1 MWEAGAGREAA
12 VTHAPE
18 SVLEEI
24 AARAE
29 ARPYLAGR
37 SYGRLRRTV
46 VLATAAVAIVPLFA
60 MTFLYYDTYERSLR
74 AEAIATV
81 TRQVT
86 NNKRALEFFL
96 TERRSALGFV
106 VRERTFTELC
116 NAETLPH
123 IMKDLN
129 ASFALGSFADL
140 GIIDASGRQLCYAG
154 VYDLKGRDYHEQDW
168 FYRVSRRGVFISDVF
183 LGYRNSPHFAIATR
197 HEGDGGGYYILRAT
211 VNADVLAEQI
221 LTAGLAPHDDAFL
234 VNRDGVLQTPSRR
247 YGGVLKTVALSLP
260 GATPEVHVLEQED
273 ERHEPVVLGLAQIAD
288 SPFTLVWI
296 RQHERPKS
304 GGLTLPRLLAFLLIS
319 TALILGV
326 ILWGSRQ
333 FVANLRAE
341 NLRRAELMH
350 KVEYASKLATVGR
363 LAAGVAHEINN
374 PLTIINEKAGLLK
387 DLVDL
392 DPDFPLR
399 EKVLGIVDS
408 VLGSVARCRKVTH
421 RLLGFARHMDVQ
433 TEAID
438 VEALL
443 KEVVGFLEKEAEYRS
458 ITIKVDGQPDVPT
471 IESDRG
477 QLQQV
482 FLNILNNAEAAVKDG
497 GHIDVG
503 IRPTPDRRVAVSIA
517 DDGVGIP
524 PENLGR
530 IFEPFF
536 TTKEGSGTGLGLSI
550 TYGIV
555 QKLGGEITVES
566 EVGKGT
572 RFTVLLPLRREG

>member
-1 MWEAGAGREAA
+1 M
-12 VTHAPE
+12 THAPDIVPHDTAE
-18 SVLEEI
+18 G
-24 AARAE
+24 AE

-37 SYGRLRRTV
+37 SYGRLRRRV
-46 VLATAAVAIVPLFA
+46 VLATAAVSIVPLVI
-60 MTFLYYDTYERSLR
+60 MTFLYYDQYERSLR
-74 AEAIATV
+74 ADVIAAV

-96 TERRSALGFV
+96 AERRSALGFV
-106 VRERTFTELC
+106 VRDRTFSELC
-116 NAETLPH
+116 DPETLPR
-123 IMKDLN
+123 IMKNLN

-140 GIIDASGRQLCYAG
+140 GLIDGSGRQLCYTG

-168 FYRVSRRGVFISDVF
+168 FHRVSRRGVFVSDVF
-183 LGYRNSPHFAIATR
+183 LGYRNSPHFAIATK
-197 HEGDGGGYYILRAT
+197 HERDSGGYYILRAT
-211 VNADVLAEQI
+211 INADILAEQI
-221 LTAGLAPHDDAFL
+221 QTAGLAPHDDVFL
-234 VNRDGVLQTPSRR
+234 VNRDGVLQSPSRR
-247 YGGVLKTVALSLP
+247 LGAVLKTVTLSIP
-260 GATPEVHVLEQED
+260 DATPEVHVLEQED
-273 ERHEPVVLGLAQIAD
+273 ERRQPIVLGLAQIAD

-296 RQHERPKS
+296 RPHVRSKS
-304 GGLTLPRLLAFLLIS
+304 GGLTQPRLLAFLLIS
-319 TALILGV
+319 TGLILGV

-350 KVEYASKLATVGR
+350 KVEYSNKLATVGR

-392 DPDFPLR
+392 EAEFPLR

-438 VEALL
+438 VETLL
-443 KEVVGFLEKEAEYRS
+443 KEVVGFLDKEAEYRN
-458 ITIKVDGQPDVPT
+458 ITIKVEGQPEMPT

-497 GHIDVG
+497 GRIDVG
-503 IRPTPDRRVAVSIA
+503 VRLTREKRVAVSIA

>member
-1 MWEAGAGREAA
+1 M
-12 VTHAPE
+12 THASDALLHDAVE
-18 SVLEEI
+18 G
-24 AARAE
+24 AE
-29 ARPYLAGR
+29 ARPYLTGR
-37 SYGRLRRTV
+37 SYGRLRRRV
-46 VLATAAVAIVPLFA
+46 ALATAAVSIVPLVV
-60 MTFLYYDTYERSLR
+60 MTFLYYDQYERSLGV
-74 AEAIATV
+74 EAVATV

-106 VRERTFTELC
+106 VRDRTFSELC
-116 NAETLPH
+116 DPETLPR
-123 IMKDLN
+123 IMKNLN

-140 GIIDASGRQLCYAG
+140 GIIDESGRQLCYTG

-197 HEGDGGGYYILRAT
+197 HERDSGGYYILRAT
-211 VNADVLAEQI
+211 INADVLAEQI
-221 LTAGLAPHDDAFL
+221 QTTGLAPHDDVFL
-234 VNRDGVLQTPSRR
+234 VNRDGALQTPSRR
-247 YGGVLKTVALSLP
+247 QGAVFKTLALSIP
-260 GATPEVHVLEQED
+260 EATPEVHVVEQED
-273 ERHEPVVLGLAQIAD
+273 DRRQPVVLGLVQIAD

-296 RQHERPKS
+296 RSEVRSKS

-319 TALILGV
+319 TGLILGV

-350 KVEYASKLATVGR
+350 KVEYSNKLATVGR

-387 DLVDL
+387 DLIGL
-392 DPDFPLR
+392 DPEFPLR

-421 RLLGFARHMDVQ
+421 RLLR
-433 TEAID
+433 
-438 VEALL
+438 
-443 KEVVGFLEKEAEYRS
+443 EVLGFLEKEASYRN
-458 ITIKVDGQPDVPT
+458 IAIAFDVPDDLPPV
-471 IESDRG
+471 ESDRG

-503 IRPTPDRRVAVSIA
+503 VHLAHDGRIAVLIA

-524 PENLGR
+524 LENLGR

>member
-1 MWEAGAGREAA
+1 
-12 VTHAPE
+12 
-18 SVLEEI
+18 
-24 AARAE
+24 
-29 ARPYLAGR
+29 
-37 SYGRLRRTV
+37 
-46 VLATAAVAIVPLFA
+46 
-60 MTFLYYDTYERSLR
+60 
-74 AEAIATV
+74 
-81 TRQVT
+81 
-86 NNKRALEFFL
+86 
-96 TERRSALGFV
+96 
-106 VRERTFTELC
+106 
-116 NAETLPH
+116 
-123 IMKDLN
+123 
-129 ASFALGSFADL
+129 
-140 GIIDASGRQLCYAG
+140 
-154 VYDLKGRDYHEQDW
+154 
-168 FYRVSRRGVFISDVF
+168 
-183 LGYRNSPHFAIATR
+183 
-197 HEGDGGGYYILRAT
+197 
-211 VNADVLAEQI
+211 
-221 LTAGLAPHDDAFL
+221 
-234 VNRDGVLQTPSRR
+234 
-247 YGGVLKTVALSLP
+247 
-260 GATPEVHVLEQED
+260 
-273 ERHEPVVLGLAQIAD
+273 LAQIAD

-296 RQHERPKS
+296 RSHVRSKS

-319 TALILGV
+319 TGLILGV
-326 ILWGSRQ
+326 ILWGSMQ

-350 KVEYASKLATVGR
+350 KVEYSNKLATVGR

-392 DPDFPLR
+392 EAEFPLR

-433 TEAID
+433 TETID

-443 KEVVGFLEKEAEYRS
+443 KEVVGFLDKEAEYRN
-458 ITIKVDGQPDVPT
+458 ITIRVEGQPDMPA

-497 GHIDVG
+497 GNIDVG
-503 IRPTPDRRVAVSIA
+503 VRLANDRRVAVFIA

>member
-1 MWEAGAGREAA
+1 
-12 VTHAPE
+12 VTHAPDALLHE
-18 SVLEEI
+18 
-24 AARAE
+24 AAEGAE

-37 SYGRLRRTV
+37 NYGRLRRRV
-46 VLATAAVAIVPLFA
+46 VLATAAVSILPLVI
-60 MTFLYYDTYERSLR
+60 MTFLYYDQYERSLG

-81 TRQVT
+81 TRQLT

-96 TERRSALGFV
+96 TERRSALSFV
-106 VRERTFTELC
+106 VRDRSFSELC
-116 NAETLPH
+116 DPETLPR
-123 IMKDLN
+123 IMKNLN

-140 GIIDASGRQLCYAG
+140 GIIDESGLQLCYTG
-154 VYDLKGRDYHEQDW
+154 VYNLKGRDYHEQDW
-168 FYRVSRRGVFISDVF
+168 FDRVSRRGVFISDVF

-197 HEGDGGGYYILRAT
+197 HERDSGGYYILRAT
-211 VNADVLAEQI
+211 INADILAEQI
-221 LTAGLAPHDDAFL
+221 QTAGLTPHDDVFL
-234 VNRDGVLQTPSRR
+234 VNRSGVLQTPSRR
-247 YGGVLKTVALSLP
+247 QGAVFKSVALSIP
-260 GATPEVHVLEQED
+260 EATLEVHVLDQED
-273 ERHEPVVLGLAQIAD
+273 ERHQPIVLGLVQIAD

-296 RQHERPKS
+296 RSRVGAE
-304 GGLTLPRLLAFLLIS
+304 GGGVTLPRLLAFLLIS

-350 KVEYASKLATVGR
+350 KVEYSNKLATVGR

-387 DLVDL
+387 DLIDRE
-392 DPDFPLR
+392 PEFPLR
-399 EKVLGIVDS
+399 EKVLGIVGS

-433 TEAID
+433 SEAID

-443 KEVVGFLEKEAEYRS
+443 KEVVGFLEKEAEYRN
-458 ITIKVDGQPDVPT
+458 ITIKVEGQSDVPA

-503 IRPTPDRRVAVSIA
+503 VRLTQDRRIAVFVA

-572 RFTVLLPLRREG
+572 RFTVLLPLRREE